1 MMEIDELREGNKELQ
16 LTIKQM
22 EL

>member
-1 MMEIDELREGNKELQ
+1 MEIDELREGNKELQ